1 MLKASMV
8 LAPRLRALHLPF
20 LHTHFRP
27 NSTKSTSNSSSSTS
41 TSPLSPFT
49 ASPCVSRIRN
59 ICIIA
64 HIDHGKSSLS
74 SRILR
79 PLPSD
84 NTSTA
89 PTDREDIG
97 LLDTLSVEMERGITV
112 KATTA
117 SVLYTSPKTSLT
129 YLINLF
135 DSPGHVDFSHEVDR
149 CLDVVEGGIILFD
162 SSQGVQAQ
170 TMSVYE
176 KARRR
181 GVKMLP
187 VLTKIDM
194 ENAKPLEVCLTVSEI
209 FPEFD
214 PDSIILTSAR
224 NNIGV
229 GELLEEIVE
238 SVPPPVQKREDGKLR
253 CRVVDSWYEV
263 QRGVV
268 CLLKLESGQL
278 KEGDRVVVL
287 KGENET
293 NEGGQRDNF
302 SVQEVGVMAPNRFR
316 TKVLD
321 ENMMGYAI
329 IGMRNPRQASPG
341 GVIVL
346 QKDEKELEKEIDLGG
361 DGGKEGGSVL
371 YASVHPKEEGSF
383 DDLVNAVER
392 LALNDLGLEVQLQKG
407 GGGGG
412 GEGTG
417 GGPFLGPGLRIGF
430 QGMLHVE
437 IFRQRL
443 MDEFGVEALVTSP
456 KVKYEIK
463 YLPSAKKPRAEGKPE
478 IELIEDIS
486 NWPGGEDKFEVRE
499 PMVNC
504 RVMAP
509 HEYAGAIMDLI
520 TKRRGGSMETKV
532 IDDNVWMFTA
542 RLPWAE
548 VVTDFHDELKS
559 STAGFASYD
568 AQMDDENP
576 MEKANLCK
584 VEILLNGEVVDVL
597 SFIAH
602 ADVAASQGRSVC
614 KKLEDVLPRQQF
626 KIAIQAKAQNRIVA
640 RATVQPY
647 RKDVLV
653 KSGKMVGGGDITR
666 KKKLLEKQKQGKKKM
681 AGGKVTLS
689 QEAFNSVITK

>member
-1 MLKASMV
+1 MHNVIKLTRAS
-8 LAPRLRALHLPF
+8 L
-20 LHTHFRP
+20 
-27 NSTKSTSNSSSSTS
+27 SKSSRCFSSKPSSP
-41 TSPLSPFT
+41 PLSPLLPFT
-49 ASPCVSRIRN
+49 SSPSPLRIRN
-59 ICIIA
+59 ICLIA

-74 SRILR
+74 SRLLH
-79 PLPSD
+79 PQTEAA
-84 NTSTA
+84 N
-89 PTDREDIG
+89 DREDIG
-97 LLDTLSVEMERGITV
+97 LLDTLSVEMDRGITV

-117 SVLYTSPKTSLT
+117 SVIHTSKKTNEI

-135 DSPGHVDFSHEVDR
+135 DSPGHVDFSKEVDR
-149 CLDVVEGGIILFD
+149 CLDVVEGGVILFD
-162 SSQGVQAQ
+162 ACQGVQAQ
-170 TMSVYE
+170 TVSVYE
-176 KARRR
+176 KARKR
-181 GVKMLP
+181 GVKMVP
-187 VLTKIDM
+187 VLTKVDM
-194 ENAKPLEVCLTVSEI
+194 ENSKPLEICLSVSEV
-209 FPEFD
+209 FGEFD
-214 PDSIILTSAR
+214 PDEIVLTSAR
-224 NNIGV
+224 ENLGIE
-229 GELLEEIVE
+229 ELLEEIVE
-238 SVPPPVQKREDGKLR
+238 KVPPPEVKFGDGKLR

-287 KGENET
+287 KGEGE
-293 NEGGQRDNF
+293 EGQRDSF

-346 QKDEKELEKEIDLGG
+346 HKEEKEMEKEKEDLFFTKEEG
-361 DGGKEGGSVL
+361 EGGSVL
-371 YASVHPKEEGSF
+371 YASVHPKEESGF
-383 DDLVNAVER
+383 DDMVAAVER
-392 LALNDLGLEVQLQKG
+392 LALNDLGLEVSMQKG

-412 GEGTG
+412 GEAAGVG

-478 IELIEDIS
+478 IEIIEDIS

-509 HEYAGAIMDLI
+509 HEYAGAIMELI

-532 IDDNVWMFTA
+532 IDDNIWMFTA
-542 RLPWAE
+542 RMPWAE

-568 AQMDDENP
+568 AQIDEENP

-584 VEILLNGEVVDVL
+584 VEILLNGDVVDVL

-602 ADVAASQGRSVC
+602 NDVAASQGRSVC
-614 KKLEDVLPRQQF
+614 KKLEEVLPRQQF

-640 RATVQPY
+640 RSTVQPY

-653 KSGKMVGGGDITR
+653 KSGKMVGGGDMSR
-666 KKKLLEKQKQGKKKM
+666 KKKLLEKQKAGKKKM
-681 AGGKVTLS
+681 AGGKVVLS
-689 QEAFNSVITK
+689 QAAFNSVITK